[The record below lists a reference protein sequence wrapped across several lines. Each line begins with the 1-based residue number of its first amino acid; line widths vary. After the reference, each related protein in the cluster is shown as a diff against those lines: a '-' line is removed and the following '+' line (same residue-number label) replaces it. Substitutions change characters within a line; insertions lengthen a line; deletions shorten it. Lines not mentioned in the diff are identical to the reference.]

1 MTRLAMQGL
10 AARWLGWC
18 APAGLAKALLV
29 SVVGVALS
37 GCASEFSMRS
47 VPPETPAAVNA
58 SAVRA
63 AEAMEAAAKEASA
76 GKKPTPPNQQAPD
89 EGAAPTPGQQPG
101 TPSDKGGAAQQRQAG
116 APAPSAAPA
125 PSPMAEGALP
135 AQPTQ
140 TGPGTTTTAAGA
152 PAESKPDSESVV
164 PLTPEDVP
172 SMYTYDPWDRLN
184 RFTYR
189 FNARFD
195 EAIFLPVTN
204 GYRRVPG
211 PVRLG
216 VHNFFSN
223 LTEIDSFANYILQA
237 RFRGSAKSLGRFVI
251 NSTIGIGGL
260 FDVAKHMKLPSEPTG
275 FSETLS
281 TWGAHPGPYVV
292 MPILGPSTA
301 RDTVG
306 YLGDY
311 ALDYGVNPFNI
322 YRGYASYGLG
332 TLNAIDTRSNVGFRY
347 YATGSPFEYEVIRF
361 LYVRKRLIEDDALH
375 ARGKPKPR
383 DADIPA
389 GR

>member
-1 MTRLAMQGL
+1 MITIRLL
-10 AARWLGWC
+10 AIAAIG
-18 APAGLAKALLV
+18 GI
-29 SVVGVALS
+29 LS

-63 AEAMEAAAKEASA
+63 VEAMEAAAKQAAA
-76 GKKPTPPNQQAPD
+76 GQKQTSPGRET
-89 EGAAPTPGQQPG
+89 GAA
-101 TPSDKGGAAQQRQAG
+101 
-116 APAPSAAPA
+116 A
-125 PSPMAEGALP
+125 PSPVAEGTIP
-135 AQPTQ
+135 AQPVQ
-140 TGPGTTTTAAGA
+140 SGPGTTTNVAGA
-152 PAESKPDSESVV
+152 ATASSGTPGAGTPDTQEEPLV
-164 PLTPEDVP
+164 PLTDEDVP
-172 SMYTYDPWDRLN
+172 SMYTYDPWERLN

-195 EAIFLPVTN
+195 EAIFLPVAN

-223 LTEIDSFANYILQA
+223 LTEVDSVANYILQA
-237 RFRGSAKSLGRFVI
+237 RFVGSARSLGRFVI

-260 FDVAKHMKLPSEPTG
+260 FDVAKHMKLPSAPTG

-281 TWGAHPGPYVV
+281 TWGAHPGPYLV
-292 MPILGPSTA
+292 MPILGPSTL
-301 RDTVG
+301 RDGVG

-311 ALDYGVNPFNI
+311 GLDYGVNLFNL
-322 YRGYASYGLG
+322 YRGYQSYALG

-375 ARGKPKPR
+375 GRGKPKPR
-383 DADIPA
+383 DADAPA